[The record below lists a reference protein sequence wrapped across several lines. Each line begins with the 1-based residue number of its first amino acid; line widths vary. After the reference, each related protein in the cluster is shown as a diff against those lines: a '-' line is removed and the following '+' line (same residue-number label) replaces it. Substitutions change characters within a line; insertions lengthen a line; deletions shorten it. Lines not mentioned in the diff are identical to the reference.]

1 MRLLFLILLF
11 LSTNGYCDSESTFSG
26 KTAQAHIIQSKGVSL
41 RPRPYLDFEGS
52 QSCVDSGGKT
62 VCTATGSGGGG
73 GSGIN
78 AGTPNQEA
86 YYATA
91 DSLSSG
97 IITDN
102 GTNIGIGSINPSQKL
117 DVKGTVRMTNFLM
130 TSSPSSGYV
139 LTSDSNGNGSWIS
152 PTGGTNYWTLVGSDI
167 HSNNTGNVGVNVTS
181 PTVRFAVGSTD
192 GSHDDGYIAE
202 LNGGTGH
209 IREELGNQSGTSR
222 DAGSLEINSGGTKSI
237 ILDARTDSA
246 TGYDI
251 GTGDNIYS
259 LSYFSG
265 GDTTEG
271 NINVYDSNS
280 IKVQLNGNHTSY
292 FNGGNVGIG
301 TTVAP
306 NALYVAG
313 TAAMQGFQLPGNGA
327 SPGFVL
333 TSNSVGIGTWVAS
346 PSGSGS
352 GTVTSVTLAT
362 PSSTLTLGGTN
373 PVTTSGTI
381 NADINLTH
389 ANTWTGQQIFNTA
402 NVGIGSV
409 TPGQTLDVN
418 GTVRAIAFINRGGLS
433 TQFQKAD
440 GSLDPSTYLTGNQ
453 TITVTGDATGS
464 GTTSIGLTLKNT
476 GTAGTYRSTTFD
488 AQGRETS
495 GTNPTTFS
503 SYGISDSS
511 ANLRAALTDSTG
523 TGANVFATSPN
534 LIANVGIGSVSPGQ
548 ALDVQGTVRMT
559 GFNLNSS
566 PTSGF
571 VLTSDS
577 SGNGTWKAGAGGGVS
592 SFSGDG
598 LILNNS
604 SSTGAVTATTAAQT
618 QNTILGA
625 ATSTTLASL
634 AVPSCSTGSSALT
647 WTTNSG
653 FGCNSIAGGTGS
665 NYWIQNTGVGI
676 GTYANVGIGTITP
689 QAGLVVING
698 NVGIGTWTAGSM
710 LQIGTNNSIGLR
722 ISSSGAI
729 TTPSNSTTITVG
741 SIASNDSGGLL
752 AHGRDN
758 NAGSAGGAEIRGG
771 NDSAGGVTGAGL
783 FHGGD
788 VTNNDAF
795 AGGLGTFR
803 GGDITNASATGIA
816 GNNIV
821 RPGGTANSNGANGF
835 LQLSNTFQTIAGN
848 FSAIN
853 DVACMTANQRVG
865 DCITSSKNLVGIGI
879 GTSAPAIVQFGG
891 IATNV
896 PFDNTYSPVAGWYAC
911 ASPTTAG
918 KVLPQSTPCTTT
930 QQVGIITQGAT
941 SVGIGTFMVQTQI
954 GSGSQATSFISY
966 QPGLLSAVNS
976 TIGVNYQF
984 SKSSTVDN
992 LIGSAVTFSCIAN
1005 PTVTMYEC
1013 GTSTTCSGPTTIGT
1027 VTVTAAG
1034 TLVAGTVSNSA
1045 ITAGDYIGW
1054 AITAGTCASIDISAT
1069 AQVHSN

>member
-1 MRLLFLILLF
+1 MSIVKHVFLLFLILFPSIVWADANSNSSQL
-11 LSTNGYCDSESTFSG
+11 LIEEQNGTNAGRYRVI
-26 KTAQAHIIQSKGVSL
+26 KVSNGTTTNNG
-41 RPRPYLDFEGS
+41 DGS
-52 QSCVDSGGKT
+52 VSITTGG
-62 VCTATGSGGGG
+62 GGGG
-73 GSGIN
+73 GSPSSPIN
-78 AGTPNQEA
+78 GVQINRAGSF
-86 YYATA
+86 YADTGFVYQGA
-91 DSLSSG
+91 
-97 IITDN
+97 N
-102 GTNIGIGSINPSQKL
+102 VGIGSVNPSQSL
-117 DVKGTVRMTNFLM
+117 DINGTVRTTGF
-130 TSSPSSGYV
+130 TFTTSPSSGYV
-139 LTSDSNGNGSWIS
+139 LTSDSNGNGSWIA

-167 HSNNTGNVGVNVTS
+167 HSNNTGNVGVNVIS

-222 DAGSLEINSGGTKSI
+222 DAGSLEINSGGIKSI

-265 GDTTEG
+265 GDATEG
-271 NINVYDSNS
+271 NLNLYDSNS
-280 IKVQLNGNHTSY
+280 IKLQLNGNHTSY

-433 TQFQKAD
+433 TQFDKAD
-440 GSLDPSTYLTGNQ
+440 GSLDSSTYLTGNQ
-453 TITVTGDATGS
+453 TITLSSDVTGS
-464 GTTSIGLTLKNT
+464 GTTAITTTLKNT

-503 SYGISDSS
+503 GYGISDSS

-534 LIANVGIGSVSPGQ
+534 LIANVGISSVSPGQ
-548 ALDVQGTVRMT
+548 ALDVNGTVRMT

-604 SSTGAVTATTAAQT
+604 SSTGAVTATTATQT
-618 QNTILGA
+618 QNTVLGA

-665 NYWIQNTGVGI
+665 NYWILESGSNA
-676 GTYANVGIGTITP
+676 GT
-689 QAGLVVING
+689 NG
-698 NVGIGTWTAGSM
+698 NVGIGTTYGVGIGTTFGAAGLSVMTGNVGIGTWNPNVAFQVGNLASFAGSGSG
-710 LQIGTNNSIGLR
+710 LSITSGGALYT
-722 ISSSGAI
+722 SSTIKAGSDIACE
-729 TTPSNSTTITVG
+729 NSTAANCGFT
-741 SIASNDSGGLL
+741 N
-752 AHGRDN
+752 
-758 NAGSAGGAEIRGG
+758 GAVSMQNG
-771 NDSAGGVTGAGL
+771 
-783 FHGGD
+783 
-788 VTNNDAF
+788 
-795 AGGLGTFR
+795 
-803 GGDITNASATGIA
+803 
-816 GNNIV
+816 
-821 RPGGTANSNGANGF
+821 GGTANWNLNNTGSAGSNSVVTGSGAAAG
-835 LQLSNTFQTIAGN
+835 QLTIQSTNVTGN
-848 FSAIN
+848 ADNILFKF
-853 DVACMTANQRVG
+853 G
-865 DCITSSKNLVGIGI
+865 NLGI
-879 GTSAPAIVQFGG
+879 GTEEVLFKNGG
-891 IATNV
+891 
-896 PFDNTYSPVAGWYAC
+896 
-911 ASPTTAG
+911 
-918 KVLPQSTPCTTT
+918 
-930 QQVGIITQGAT
+930 
-941 SVGIGTFMVQTQI
+941 VGIGTFASPTILTPSAYPPGGIVTTGNIGI
-954 GSGSQATSFISY
+954 GSLSPGYTLDVNGGGRFLGTGNTILMTTSSGS
-966 QPGLLSAVNS
+966 LSGNV
-976 TIGVNYQF
+976 G
-984 SKSSTVDN
+984 
-992 LIGSAVTFSCIAN
+992 IGSLTPGQALDVNGTIRGLSSGSCTYLYQCNGGVDAGVIQ
-1005 PTVTMYEC
+1005 
-1013 GTSTTCSGPTTIGT
+1013 TSACNLCP
-1027 VTVTAAG
+1027 
-1034 TLVAGTVSNSA
+1034 
-1045 ITAGDYIGW
+1045 
-1054 AITAGTCASIDISAT
+1054 AGTCV
-1069 AQVHSN
+1069 QMNGCF